1 MNANED
7 WYYFNESDKKL
18 KTGWHHD
25 GADGYWYYLDPSNGK
40 MMTGWQTIDGKE
52 YFFQPVRNVGN
63 YYFSSDREKWLYSLN
78 SNVPYGAMY
87 TATTT
92 PDGSAVDETGV
103 KVTGAGS
110 SQAVQN
116 GWTEQN
122 GKWYY
127 YENGIMVSNSWRT
140 IGGKAYYFGS
150 DGALYVNATT
160 PDGSRV
166 DGNGVKIEVAEVSL
180 SDKQIM
186 WMVSFLDHLHQAS
199 IDERV
204 RAYWYTEEYS
214 DQHKKAVKADYN
226 VTNKNITSQQK
237 AHVLW
242 VYECL
247 HDDYRVSSERINNFD
262 TMNKAKKAD
271 MQEILREMFGTATA
285 EDMAAFAKE
294 FIYKQ
299 DATYYYMSDG
309 TGDFGSAND
318 CYLDTS
324 TASVSVENGR
334 LKISGTV
341 MVYDINKGEY
351 IPYKTFAGYFV
362 PGSGTA
368 LYGYCFDQLVV
379 Q

>member
-140 IGGKAYYFGS
+140 DRSENASFIMTIMLGLS
-150 DGALYVNATT
+150 VRTCGAAA
-160 PDGSRV
+160 G
-166 DGNGVKIEVAEVSL
+166 
-180 SDKQIM
+180 
-186 WMVSFLDHLHQAS
+186 
-199 IDERV
+199 
-204 RAYWYTEEYS
+204 RAPPE
-214 DQHKKAVKADYN
+214 
-226 VTNKNITSQQK
+226 IR
-237 AHVLW
+237 
-242 VYECL
+242 C
-247 HDDYRVSSERINNFD
+247 RVS
-262 TMNKAKKAD
+262 
-271 MQEILREMFGTATA
+271 
-285 EDMAAFAKE
+285 
-294 FIYKQ
+294 
-299 DATYYYMSDG
+299 
-309 TGDFGSAND
+309 
-318 CYLDTS
+318 
-324 TASVSVENGR
+324 V
-334 LKISGTV
+334 
-341 MVYDINKGEY
+341 
-351 IPYKTFAGYFV
+351 
-362 PGSGTA
+362 
-368 LYGYCFDQLVV
+368 
-379 Q
+379 

>member
-1 MNANED
+1 MVLSGSIQRKND
-7 WYYFNESDKKL
+7 DRL
-18 KTGWHHD
+18 
-25 GADGYWYYLDPSNGK
+25 ADYRRK
-40 MMTGWQTIDGKE
+40 RI
-52 YFFQPVRNVGN
+52 FFQPVRNVGN

-186 WMVSFLDHLHQAS
+186 WMVSFLDDIHQTS
-199 IDERV
+199 ITERV
-204 RAYWYTEEYS
+204 SAYWYTEEYR
-214 DQHKKAVKADYN
+214 DKYQEAVKADYN
-226 VTNKNITSQQK
+226 VKNKNITSQQK
-237 AHVLW
+237 AHALW

-247 HDDYRVSSERINNFD
+247 RDDYRVSSVSVSNFD
-262 TMNKAKKAD
+262 SRNKAKKAD

-285 EDMAAFAKE
+285 GDMEAFAKE
-294 FIYKQ
+294 FVYEQ

-309 TGDFGSAND
+309 TGDFGAMNN
-318 CYLDTS
+318 CYLDNS
-324 TASVSVENGR
+324 TASVENGR